1 MKDVFE
7 ETMMDP
13 EAPKLLEDL
22 DVAEEDRIGLFD
34 VLDADGGGT
43 LQLLE
48 IIRGV
53 LKLRGEP
60 RRSDVVQVGLMLRS
74 LQETLDEHLLS
85 VRQNQLVHGLPGEAK
100 KTS

>member
-74 LQETLDEHLLS
+74 LQDSLSQLHQQLAGRQSQLD
-85 VRQNQLVHGLPGEAK
+85 RFGESAEI
-100 KTS
+100 